1 MKTQLDDNNF
11 QVCAEQGRGRELGFS
26 TSNVT
31 TLQKAIKIAGTKTEH
46 IAHFTKGFIIGRN
59 ARVSNANKDAP
70 EYPYR
75 LMKDGSIKSK

>member
-31 TLQKAIKIAGTKTEH
+31 TLQKAMKIAGTKTEH

-59 ARVSNANKDAP
+59 ARVSNYNK
-70 EYPYR
+70 ESQEHQNV